1 MPVVVT
7 GADRASFNRC
17 RRQWD
22 LGAGM
27 RQDLEPA
34 HRPAIPDLDR
44 AVRDALAVY
53 YFPGMWDWDRG
64 VRLPLV
70 GRELERA
77 LARQRPR
84 ADTDAGHDAGDDAG
98 DDAGEDA
105 DAGAW
110 PEPLGQGH
118 ALLAR
123 YLQWAPRTDRFAPVL
138 VETDFE
144 VNVLDPAEP
153 DAALVAGRGEPVR
166 YTGRIDM
173 LAVDEHDAYWIVR
186 HRVVDT
192 DWPSIEQLIADEES
206 LAACWAWEQF
216 YLGMAI
222 AGTIFNELRLSPA
235 PDPPPQADQ
244 HQQRHQQRYQ
254 QRYEQRDEQRD
265 EQKPGRRRMRWP
277 WRQARSPAAA
287 PAVRQHEPSGGG
299 RSIPQHRRMYA
310 QAREP
315 RRVEPI
321 EQLDQD
327 GFRRTW
333 LRRRPA
339 DVAEAGRRLGADV
352 AEMIRPGLAVYPEP
366 SDDNCPPCPFFDPC
380 QAMRAGHD
388 ASPLLQAG
396 YHKRPPAPPE
406 EGRLGG
412 RAWGLGRGA
421 APPRF
426 RPRGE
431 D

>member
-7 GADRASFNRC
+7 AADRASFNRC

-27 RQDLEPA
+27 RQDLEPIR
-34 HRPAIPDLDR
+34 RPALPDLDR

-70 GRELERA
+70 GQELERA
-77 LARQRPR
+77 LARQRQRQR
-84 ADTDAGHDAGDDAG
+84 ADADADPGNDAGNDAGSDAGSDAGDGAQ
-98 DDAGEDA
+98 AR
-105 DAGAW
+105 AW
-110 PEPLGQGH
+110 PEALDQGR

-123 YLQWAPRTDRFAPVL
+123 YLEWTPRADRFAPAL

-153 DAALVAGRGEPVR
+153 DAALVGGSGEPVR

-173 LAVDEHDAYWIVR
+173 MAVDEHDAYWIVR
-186 HRVVDT
+186 HRVVDA
-192 DWPSIEQLIADEES
+192 DCPSTEQLVADEES

-222 AGTIFNELRLSPA
+222 TGTIFNELRLSPA
-235 PDPPPQADQ
+235 PESSPQADQ
-244 HQQRHQQRYQ
+244 HQPRRLQGRQQRR
-254 QRYEQRDEQRD
+254 QRGSWR
-265 EQKPGRRRMRWP
+265 KGWP
-277 WRQARSPAAA
+277 WRPARSPAAL

-310 QAREP
+310 RAREP

-321 EQLDQD
+321 EQLDED

-333 LRRRPA
+333 LRRPPA
-339 DVAEAGRRLGADV
+339 DVAEAGRRFGADV

-366 SDDNCPPCPFFDPC
+366 SDDKCPPCPFLGPC
-380 QAMRAGHD
+380 QAMRAGRD
-388 ASPLLQAG
+388 AEPILRTG
-396 YHKRPPAPPE
+396 YRTRPPVPPE

-426 RPRGE
+426 RPRG
-431 D
+431 DA

>member
-7 GADRASFNRC
+7 AADRASFHRC

-27 RQDLEPA
+27 RQDLELVR
-34 HRPAIPDLDR
+34 RPAIPDLDR

-70 GRELERA
+70 GQELERA

-84 ADTDAGHDAGDDAG
+84 ADANAGANAGTNAGTDADPDAGDDAG
-98 DDAGEDA
+98 T
-105 DAGAW
+105 GAW
-110 PEPLGQGH
+110 PEALDQGH

-123 YLQWAPRTDRFAPVL
+123 YLQWTPRADRFAPVL

-153 DAALVAGRGEPVR
+153 DAALVADGGDPVR
-166 YTGRIDM
+166 YAGRIDM
-173 LAVDEHDAYWIVR
+173 MAVDEHDAYWIVR
-186 HRVVDT
+186 HRVVDA
-192 DWPSIEQLIADEES
+192 DWPSTEQLVADEES

-235 PDPPPQADQ
+235 PDSPPQADQ
-244 HQQRHQQRYQ
+244 RQPEREQRRQPGRQQRHR
-254 QRYEQRDEQRD
+254 
-265 EQKPGRRRMRWP
+265 QKQVRWP
-277 WRQARSPAAA
+277 WRQARSPATL

-321 EQLDQD
+321 EQLDED

-339 DVAEAGRRLGADV
+339 DVAEAGRHLGADV

-366 SDDNCPPCPFFDPC
+366 SDDNCPPCPFFNPC
-380 QAMRAGHD
+380 QVM
-388 ASPLLQAG
+388 QAG
-396 YHKRPPAPPE
+396 RDAEPILRASYRTRPPVPPE
-406 EGRLGG
+406 EGRLGS

-426 RPRGE
+426 RPRGDE
-431 D
+431 

>member
-1 MPVVVT
+1 
-7 GADRASFNRC
+7 
-17 RRQWD
+17 
-22 LGAGM
+22 M
-27 RQDLEPA
+27 RQGLEPIG
-34 HRPAIPDLDR
+34 RPAIPDLDR

-70 GRELERA
+70 GQELERA

-84 ADTDAGHDAGDDAG
+84 AGSDAAAGNDAGSDAQTRNDAGSDAQTRNDAGSDAQTRNDAGSDTGDDAE
-98 DDAGEDA
+98 AR
-105 DAGAW
+105 AW
-110 PEPLGQGH
+110 PEALDQGH

-123 YLQWAPRTDRFAPVL
+123 YLEWAPRADRFAPVL

-144 VNVLDPAEP
+144 VNVLDPAQP
-153 DAALVAGRGEPVR
+153 NAALVAGSGEPLR

-173 LAVDEHDAYWIVR
+173 MAVDEHDAYWIVR
-186 HRVVDT
+186 HRVVDA
-192 DWPSIEQLIADEES
+192 DWPSTEQLVADEES

-235 PDPPPQADQ
+235 PESSPQADQ
-244 HQQRHQQRYQ
+244 RQPKRQQGNQQ
-254 QRYEQRDEQRD
+254 
-265 EQKPGRRRMRWP
+265 GRWRKGWP
-277 WRQARSPAAA
+277 WRQARSPAAL

-310 QAREP
+310 QAWEP

-321 EQLDQD
+321 EQLDED

-366 SDDNCPPCPFFDPC
+366 SDDKCPPCPFLAPC

-388 ASPLLQAG
+388 AEPILRTG
-396 YHKRPPAPPE
+396 YRTRPPMPPE

-426 RPRGE
+426 RPRG
-431 D
+431 DA

>member
-1 MPVVVT
+1 
-7 GADRASFNRC
+7 
-17 RRQWD
+17 
-22 LGAGM
+22 M
-27 RQDLEPA
+27 RQDLEPIR
-34 HRPAIPDLDR
+34 RPGLPDVDR

-70 GRELERA
+70 GQELERA
-77 LARQRPR
+77 LARQRHR
-84 ADTDAGHDAGDDAG
+84 ADADAGDDA
-98 DDAGEDA
+98 DA
-105 DAGAW
+105 DAGDDAEAW
-110 PEPLGQGH
+110 PEALDQGH

-123 YLQWAPRTDRFAPVL
+123 YLEWTPRADRFAPVL

-153 DAALVAGRGEPVR
+153 NAALVAGSGEPVR

-173 LAVDEHDAYWIVR
+173 MAVDEHDAYWIVR
-186 HRVVDT
+186 HRVVDA
-192 DWPSIEQLIADEES
+192 DWPPTEQLVADEES

-235 PDPPPQADQ
+235 PESSLPVGQ
-244 HQQRHQQRYQ
+244 HQQRHQQGHQQGRYQ
-254 QRYEQRDEQRD
+254 GHQQGREQ
-265 EQKPGRRRMRWP
+265 GRWRKGWP
-277 WRQARSPAAA
+277 WRQARSPAAL

-315 RRVEPI
+315 RRVEPL
-321 EQLDQD
+321 EQLEED

-352 AEMIRPGLAVYPEP
+352 AEMIRTGLAVYPVP
-366 SDDNCPPCPFFDPC
+366 SDDKCPPCPFLAPC

-388 ASPLLQAG
+388 ASPLLQGG
-396 YHKRPPAPPE
+396 YRTRPPRPAE

-426 RPRGE
+426 RPRR
-431 D
+431 DV

>member
-7 GADRASFNRC
+7 AADRASFNRC

-27 RQDLEPA
+27 RQDLEPIR
-34 HRPAIPDLDR
+34 RPALPDLDR

-70 GRELERA
+70 GQELERA
-77 LARQRPR
+77 LARQRRR
-84 ADTDAGHDAGDDAG
+84 ADANANADADAGSDAGSDAGDDAE
-98 DDAGEDA
+98 AR
-105 DAGAW
+105 AW
-110 PEPLGQGH
+110 PEALDQGH

-123 YLQWAPRTDRFAPVL
+123 YLEWTPRADRFAPVL

-173 LAVDEHDAYWIVR
+173 MAVDEHDAYWIVR
-186 HRVVDT
+186 HRVADA
-192 DWPSIEQLIADEES
+192 DWPPTEQLVADEES

-235 PDPPPQADQ
+235 PESPPQADQ
-244 HQQRHQQRYQ
+244 RPPRRQRGRQQRRQRGSW
-254 QRYEQRDEQRD
+254 R
-265 EQKPGRRRMRWP
+265 KGWP
-277 WRQARSPAAA
+277 WRPARSPAAL

-310 QAREP
+310 RAREP

-321 EQLDQD
+321 EQLDED

-333 LRRRPA
+333 LRDRPA

-366 SDDNCPPCPFFDPC
+366 SDDKCPPCPFLDPC

-388 ASPLLQAG
+388 AEPILRTG
-396 YHKRPPAPPE
+396 YRPRPPVTPE

-426 RPRGE
+426 RPRG
-431 D
+431 DA